1 MIRQALP
8 VDVAAR
14 AGHVVTLETVRESL
28 GQAASMETEVL
39 VEDAAAIVRGSN
51 RSMVSVVIRLAALDA
66 RDVPLAQA
74 CPSLGAWC
82 QRKLGLSEDVAW
94 NVAAVAK
101 VGREVPR
108 LLELLA
114 EGELSLSSARGVAS
128 LLRRGFGPEV
138 VERFAGLSVREARRL
153 RDALVAEAEAREAAE
168 RAAQAAREEGTPGGE
183 GGSEAPAQPEETN
196 GGTEGE
202 GGRRRAGRSRRGGRR
217 QGGGEAAAESGPEE
231 SAAVAGRAERSE
243 TEASGENA
251 STEEGTGGRT
261 RRGRRRG
268 RVAETVPEGA
278 AVVELVDEDGPM
290 LVETPESRKDA
301 DSVAEDDLPPASA
314 AG

>member
-1 MIRQALP
+1 MRSPNKSRGRGRNQGRRSLGNVANRVFESSGPAGKVRGTPQQIIEKYQAL
-8 VDVAAR
+8 
-14 AGHVVTLETVRESL
+14 
-28 GQAASMETEVL
+28 
-39 VEDAAAIVRGSN
+39 
-51 RSMVSVVIRLAALDA
+51 A
-66 RDVPLAQA
+66 RDA
-74 CPSLGAWC
+74 SLSGD
-82 QRKLGLSEDVAW
+82 RI
-94 NVAAVAK
+94 AAENFLQHAEHYV
-101 VGREVPR
+101 R
-108 LLELLA
+108 LLA
-114 EGELSLSSARGVAS
+114 EAQREMEE
-128 LLRRGFGPEV
+128 RRRAEEAEA
-138 VERFAGLSVREARRL
+138 ERRRLEREAREARR
-153 RDALVAEAEAREAAE
+153 RAEREAREAARAAE

-183 GGSEAPAQPEETN
+183 GGSEAPVQPEETN